1 MEKTVLVPE
10 EFFVDCEQ
18 QVATGLSGFR
28 APRAARTGKMGFSG
42 AAGGAYGKNGYL
54 CRRHTFTYL

>member
-18 QVATGLSGFR
+18 QAAAGLSGFR
-28 APRAARTGKMGFSG
+28 ALRAARTGKMDTF
-42 AAGGAYGKNGYL
+42 AADIRSL
-54 CRRHTFTYL
+54 TYNKIC

>member
-28 APRAARTGKMGFSG
+28 APRAARTGKMDTF
-42 AAGGAYGKNGYL
+42 AADI
-54 CRRHTFTYL
+54 RSPTYNKIC

>member
-18 QVATGLSGFR
+18 QVATGLNGFR
-28 APRAARTGKMGFSG
+28 APRAARTGKMD
-42 AAGGAYGKNGYL
+42 
-54 CRRHTFTYL
+54 TFTADIRSPTYNKIC